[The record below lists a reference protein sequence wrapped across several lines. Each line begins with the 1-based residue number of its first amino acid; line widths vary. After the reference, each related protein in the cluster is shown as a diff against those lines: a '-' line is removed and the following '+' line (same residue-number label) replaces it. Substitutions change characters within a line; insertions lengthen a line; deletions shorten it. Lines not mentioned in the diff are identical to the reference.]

1 MQASVA
7 SMGRSVIVVMN
18 NEENLA
24 SGNADTLFLG
34 LLTMTHLLRQALLT
48 TLLASGLS
56 AIALAPAYADG
67 IKKVS
72 IGGSAPS
79 DYLLYDSNATETF
92 LNPNAS
98 LQSILSGNKNSP
110 TGNVE
115 LAASSEKAGF
125 DFSKSTTLN
134 GTIGGRAIAISSLTQ
149 SDWDTAAYKGST
161 KTFGKY
167 WFDQA
172 LTSNGFDSSSSMSTS
187 LFNIFKTNGGF
198 QRFSDPNLSYVN
210 QSVAGDISIGLA
222 GHFNATPLFTK
233 SIDQYLSSNSKLKT
247 SEKNMLS
254 AMKNQ
259 LSAKTIQAS
268 EVFKYSYNGLSDYG
282 YSFQATASGLTERG
296 DKISHTGNYEV
307 VLAGPPAIKHVPE
320 PGVLLS
326 LAGVAAAGWKRRKS
340 KSV

>member
-1 MQASVA
+1 
-7 SMGRSVIVVMN
+7 
-18 NEENLA
+18 
-24 SGNADTLFLG
+24 
-34 LLTMTHLLRQALLT
+34 MTHLLRQALLT

-56 AIALAPAYADG
+56 AVALAPAYADG

-72 IGGSAPS
+72 ISGSAPM
-79 DYLLYDSNATETF
+79 DYLLYDANATETYV
-92 LNPNAS
+92 NPSAS
-98 LQSILSGNKNSP
+98 LQSILSGNAASP

-172 LTSNGFDSSSSMSTS
+172 LTSNGFGALASSSMGTS

-210 QSVAGDISIGLA
+210 QTTTGDVQIGLA
-222 GHFNATPLFTK
+222 GHLNATPLFTK
-233 SIDQYLSSNSKLKT
+233 SIDQYLSSSSTLKN
-247 SEKNMLS
+247 SEKLMLG
-254 AMKNQ
+254 AMKTQ
-259 LSAKTIQAS
+259 LSSKAIQAS
-268 EVFKYSYNGLSDYG
+268 EVFKYTYNGLSDYG

-307 VLAGPPAIKHVPE
+307 VLAGPPPIKHVPE